1 MQYWFGLY
9 CALEYVNQII
19 IYHVLWTVT
28 EGAITVEVVGINSE
42 EFLNHGCVCDCSG
55 HANLFPVTFRFY
67 HKMTFVNQ

>member
-1 MQYWFGLY
+1 MQYWFDLY
-9 CALEYVNQII
+9 CVLEYVNQI

-28 EGAITVEVVGINSE
+28 EGAITVEVIGINSE